1 MLKQMRILI
10 IEDEHKIANSIK
22 KGLEQES
29 YAVDVCYTG
38 NEGFDL
44 AVVEEYDI
52 IVLDLFLP
60 GMDGLILCKKLRHEK
75 IHTPILM
82 LTGKESVQEKEQGL
96 DSGADDYLTKPF
108 DVRELGARVRAL
120 LRRTGTFTPEC
131 LNFGILSIDVKA
143 RSVTL
148 NGATIDLAPKEF
160 ALLEFFLRHP
170 NQVFNPDALLDRV
183 WKSESDST
191 VDSVRVYINRL
202 RSKLGSPKGAP
213 SITTVFGVGY
223 KMAWTPGDEES

>member
-1 MLKQMRILI
+1 MAKVLVVEDNESLGQMVSGWLTSQNHVADLVTTGEQAQILLSEYPFDLI
-10 IEDEHKIANSIK
+10 I
-22 KGLEQES
+22 L
-29 YAVDVCYTG
+29 
-38 NEGFDL
+38 
-44 AVVEEYDI
+44 DI
-52 IVLDLFLP
+52 NLP
-60 GMDGLILCKKLRHEK
+60 GKDGYSVCKEFRASGGQ
-75 IHTPILM
+75 TPILM

-131 LNFGILSIDVKA
+131 LNLGILSIDVKA

-223 KMAWTPGDEES
+223 KLAWTPGDEESR